1 MNNQRFIVLS
11 FLAAAVVTGLTVSS
25 AAESILA
32 SMGIADADVF
42 GLVPRSSMSGLV
54 SGVVCFL
61 VLVRNQAAV
70 TFTGESIVELAK
82 VTWPDREETVRSSSI
97 VIGVT
102 FFIAGCLAVYD
113 FVWKRVADLF
123 LFTQS

>member
-11 FLAAAVVTGLTVSS
+11 FLAAAAVSGLTITS
-25 AAESILA
+25 ASEAILA
-32 SMGIADADVF
+32 SMGIADADMF
-42 GLVPRSSMSGLV
+42 GLLPRSGV
-54 SGVVCFL
+54 SGIVGGIVTFMI
-61 VLVRNQAAV
+61 LVRNQAAV

-82 VTWPDREETVRSSSI
+82 VTWPDREETVRSSNI

-102 FFIAGCLAVYD
+102 FFIAGCLAFYD
-113 FVWKRVADLF
+113 FIWKRVANLF